1 MSEDEDKTGRSWQ
14 AIRMNILKH
23 IPPQR
28 EIKSDLRSRESTVS
42 LEDKVDNIPTDTS
55 YPRFQLTFNP
65 GPKAGQG
72 LVLGTDSNCDIVLP
86 QLSKISRRHC
96 ALTFD
101 ASRRLILRD
110 FSHHGTIVEY
120 NDKGGELR
128 RHFTWIIGGH
138 RVPRDT
144 KKIAIGIQ
152 GIKFQ
157 IIVSTHDTHPDLYN
171 VNVDRFLQQVSAND
185 ELPLGTLGI
194 RSTSSTV
201 APSGARTTNQGPIRL
216 KQEKLGTGHFAVV
229 RRF

>member
-120 NDKGGELR
+120 NDKGEELR

-157 IIVSTHDTHPDLYN
+157 IIRELLQTGNNYFQFSTRLSVPDHYN
-171 VNVDRFLQQVSAND
+171 SA
-185 ELPLGTLGI
+185 T
-194 RSTSSTV
+194 R
-201 APSGARTTNQGPIRL
+201 QGPQL
-216 KQEKLGTGHFAVV
+216 VAV
-229 RRF
+229 FTF